1 MSGTRSEERGVCRRQ
16 SHRWQKGGGKGGGGG
31 DLLVLV
37 GREVLFRGSLRLL
50 QLCSVLT
57 GIHIQVLKH
66 TLMRA
71 HAHTLPQSYYRTKT
85 FSLI

>member
-16 SHRWQKGGGKGGGGG
+16 SHRLQKGGGKGGGEG

-37 GREVLFRGSLRLL
+37 GREVLFRGSLCLL

-57 GIHIQVLKH
+57 GIHIQVLKY
-66 TLMRA
+66 TLI
-71 HAHTLPQSYYRTKT
+71 RTRTHFPKVIIVPKL
-85 FSLI
+85 FL